1 MSRLGPHLDVRIYLR
16 ISEDIHALGHDPAKA
31 EQDIQALGKLYQY
44 VHSLKDQLSAR
55 QSHALKKSIRHGLK
69 RCQKALS

>member
-1 MSRLGPHLDVRIYLR
+1 MARIDVCTYLR
-16 ISEDIHALGHDPAKA
+16 LYDDIHALGHDPAKA
-31 EQDIQALGKLYQY
+31 EQDIQTLGKLYQY

-55 QSHALKKSIRHGLK
+55 QSHALKKSIRHALK